1 MMFSFTN
8 KTNCSRGSALS
19 QVCGPNRPETITYSA
34 NLEHLF
40 FDVKIIRILL
50 KHGPL
55 LRVFLKASFG
65 LFLMEFSCEG
75 KWLSSCLKFTN
86 SIGFVL
92 FTSAF
97 MLSSVFKARKL
108 TFA

>member
-1 MMFSFTN
+1 MLFSFTN

-40 FDVKIIRILL
+40 YCCEDYSDFTKIWS
-50 KHGPL
+50 PL
-55 LRVFLKASFG
+55 AAFFESEFRVVSNGIF
-65 LFLMEFSCEG
+65 MRG
-75 KWLSSCLKFTN
+75 KVAHFVYKVTN
-86 SIGFVL
+86 SIHRF

-97 MLSSVFKARKL
+97 C
-108 TFA
+108 